1 MAFLEMF
8 MKQERIM
15 EDFFSRRLLDL
26 AEQSDRTGRFTFTG
40 FLTEAEYAE
49 FCKIRSQM
57 PNCGVSV
64 SGGCENAERV
74 MLRFGDAEQLGYEEP
89 FPIVCICIAPVQAK
103 FADALTHRDFL
114 GALMH
119 LGIERSE
126 IGDILVQE
134 KSAYVFCREPMADYI
149 CRNIDRIR
157 HTSVQCSLSETLPE
171 SIGTKT
177 EQISVQAASERIDGV
192 IAKVYHI
199 SRGDCNVLFRS
210 GKVFLD
216 GALLENNS
224 YMLKEG
230 EKISVRGCGKFRYA
244 GISGKTK
251 KGNLILNIEK
261 FV

>member
-1 MAFLEMF
+1 
-8 MKQERIM
+8 M
-15 EDFFSRRLLDL
+15 EDFFRRRLLDL
-26 AEQSDRTGRFTFTG
+26 AEQSDRNGRFTFTD

-49 FCKIRSQM
+49 FCTLRSQL
-57 PNCGVSV
+57 PRCGAVV
-64 SGGCENAERV
+64 FGGYENAERV
-74 MLRFGDAEQLGYEEP
+74 MLRFGDPEQLGYEEP
-89 FPIVCICIAPVQAK
+89 FPIVCICIAPLQDK
-103 FADALTHRDFL
+103 FADSLTHRDFL

-119 LGIERSE
+119 LGIERGE
-126 IGDILVQE
+126 IGDILVRE

-149 CRNIDRIR
+149 CRNIERIR
-157 HTSVQCSLSETLPE
+157 HTSVKCSLTDSLPE
-171 SIGTKT
+171 GTGTET
-177 EQISVQAASERIDGV
+177 EQIRIQAASERIDGV

-199 SRGDCNVLFRS
+199 SRGDCNLLFRS

-224 YMLKEG
+224 HMLKEG

-251 KGNLILNIEK
+251 KGNLVLTIEK

>member
-1 MAFLEMF
+1 
-8 MKQERIM
+8 M
-15 EDFFSRRLLDL
+15 EDFFRKRLADL
-26 AEQSDRTGRFTFTG
+26 AEQADRTCRFTFTD

-49 FCKIRSQM
+49 FCTVRSQL
-57 PNCGVSV
+57 PHCGVSV
-64 SGGCENAERV
+64 SGGYENAERV
-74 MLRFGDAEQLGYEEP
+74 MLRFGDPEQLGYEEP
-89 FPIVCICIAPVQAK
+89 FPIVCICIAPLQEK
-103 FADALTHRDFL
+103 FADNLTHRDFL

-119 LGIERSE
+119 LGIERGE

-134 KSAYVFCREPMADYI
+134 KSAYVFCREPMAEYI
-149 CRNIDRIR
+149 CRNIERIR
-157 HTSVQCSLSETLPE
+157 RTSVKCTLTDTLPE
-171 SIGTKT
+171 GTGTKT

-224 YMLKEG
+224 HMLKAG

-251 KGNLILNIEK
+251 KGNLVLTIEK

>member
-1 MAFLEMF
+1 
-8 MKQERIM
+8 M
-15 EDFFSRRLLDL
+15 EDFFRRRLLDL

-49 FCKIRSQM
+49 FCTLRSQL
-57 PNCGVSV
+57 PHCGVTV
-64 SGGCENAERV
+64 SGGYENAERV
-74 MLRFGDAEQLGYEEP
+74 MLRFGDPEQLGYEEP
-89 FPIVCICIAPVQAK
+89 FPLVCVRIAPLQEK
-103 FADALTHRDFL
+103 FADHLTHRDFL

-134 KSAYVFCREPMADYI
+134 KSAYVFCHAPMSDYI

-157 HTSVQCSLSETLPE
+157 HTSAKCEPAETLPE
-171 SIGTKT
+171 GTGTKT
-177 EQISVQAASERIDGV
+177 EPVSIQAASERIDG
-192 IAKVYHI
+192 IISKVYHI

-224 YMLKEG
+224 HMLREG
-230 EKISVRGCGKFRYA
+230 EKVSVRGCGKFRYA
-244 GISGKTK
+244 GITGRTK
-251 KGNLILNIEK
+251 KGNLVITVEK

>member
-1 MAFLEMF
+1 
-8 MKQERIM
+8 M
-15 EDFFSRRLLDL
+15 EDLFSRRLLDL

-40 FLTEAEYAE
+40 FLTEAEFSD

-57 PNCGVSV
+57 PPCGISV
-64 SGGCENAERV
+64 SGGYENAERV
-74 MLRFGDAEQLGYEEP
+74 MIRFGDAEQLGYEEA
-89 FPIVCICIAPVQAK
+89 FPIVCICIAPLQMK

-119 LGIERSE
+119 LGIERAE

-157 HTSVQCSLSETLPE
+157 HTSVKCSLTDALPE
-171 SIGTKT
+171 GTGTKT
-177 EQISVQAASERIDGV
+177 EAISVQAASERIDGV

-216 GALLENNS
+216 GAMLENNS
-224 YMLKEG
+224 HILREG

-251 KGNLILNIEK
+251 KGNLILKIEK
-261 FV
+261 FI